1 MLHFNIRNPFRRSE
15 VTEVQI
21 IRVPEVG
28 TYNFTEIVPSNM
40 IPKGGKVVTIFSLE
54 DLEFEGVNLNEV
66 NLLTDYA
73 LISFEFSI
81 TKVTN
86 KRVLAIWD
94 NGDSRKW
101 FTHSEMDEILAVC
114 MPDSD
119 ELETV

>member
-1 MLHFNIRNPFRRSE
+1 MLHFNIRNPFRKSE
-15 VTEVQI
+15 PIEVQV
-21 IRVPEVG
+21 IRVPEIG
-28 TYNFTEIVPSNM
+28 TYNFTEIVPSNA

-54 DLEFEGVNLNEV
+54 DLELEGVDLNEI

-73 LISFEFSI
+73 LISFEFTI

-94 NGDSRKW
+94 NGNSRKW
-101 FTHSEMDEILAVC
+101 FTHTDMDEILAVC
-114 MPDSD
+114 VPDSD

>member
-1 MLHFNIRNPFRRSE
+1 MLHFNIRNPFRKSE
-15 VTEVQI
+15 PIEVQV

-28 TYNFTEIVPSNM
+28 TYNFTEIVPSNA

-54 DLEFEGVNLNEV
+54 DLEIEGVNLNEI
-66 NLLTDYA
+66 NLLNDYA
-73 LISFEFSI
+73 LISFEFTI

-86 KRVLAIWD
+86 KRVLAVWD

-101 FTHSEMDEILAVC
+101 FTHIEMDEILSVC

-119 ELETV
+119 EPETV